1 MKLLTKTIVLATVL
15 MIGSG
20 AFAQSPTSPTAPASA
35 TRQRKATT
43 DGAPQTSPE
52 VKPNSDPVM
61 TSDPNVDKDKS
72 KTSAPPAANTDSAQ
86 TANDVKAKADP
97 AITRDA
103 AVDKDKS
110 KSTSTTVT
118 GGPFS
123 EPTPATVKPD
133 TSKADKARKKDAS
146 KPLSEV
152 SADGQTNRRDQD
164 AEAEAIVPYY
174 NNFFTTYRLG
184 PEDVISVTVFGQD
197 RYSKGN
203 IKIPPSGRIS
213 LALIPD
219 GIFVN
224 GKTVD
229 QVAEL
234 VKKRYDEFIID
245 PQVSVS
251 LDQAGS
257 YRYSVIGDVAQPG
270 IKLMS
275 RRLSVTEALSEAGGV
290 LQTGNRSRVFVLRR
304 QANGVLTPI
313 PVNVSAIYKGQA
325 PDSVYLVP
333 GDQVV
338 VPGNKLKK
346 LQTIMGFTQVLSF
359 ARMFTGGF

>member
-1 MKLLTKTIVLATVL
+1 MKLLTKILVLTIALLFTA
-15 MIGSG
+15 G
-20 AFAQSPTSPTAPASA
+20 AFAQSGTTPTSA

-43 DGAPQTSPE
+43 DGAPQTAPE
-52 VKPNSDPVM
+52 VKPATDSA
-61 TSDPNVDKDKS
+61 VDKDKS
-72 KTSAPPAANTDSAQ
+72 KTSSPSSAV
-86 TANDVKAKADP
+86 TAG
-97 AITRDA
+97 
-103 AVDKDKS
+103 S
-110 KSTSTTVT
+110 
-118 GGPFS
+118 GPFS
-123 EPTPATVKPD
+123 EPTPATITPASQKGD
-133 TSKADKARKKDAS
+133 KSKSKDSS
-146 KPLSEV
+146 KTLAEV
-152 SADGQTNRRDQD
+152 TADGQTNRRDQSS
-164 AEAEAIVPYY
+164 EEEAIVPYY

-197 RYSKGN
+197 RYSKSG
-203 IKIPPSGRIS
+203 ITIGPSGRIS

-224 GKTVD
+224 GKTVA

-234 VKKRYDEFIID
+234 IKKRYDEYIID

-251 LDQAGS
+251 LDRAGS

-275 RRLSVTEALSEAGGV
+275 RRLSVTEAISEAGGI
-290 LQTGNRSRVFVLRR
+290 LQTGSRSKVFVLRR
-304 QANGVLTPI
+304 QANGNLTPI
-313 PVNVSAIYKGQA
+313 PVNISAIYRGQA

-338 VPGNKLKK
+338 VPGNTLKK

-359 ARMFTGGF
+359 ARLFTGGF